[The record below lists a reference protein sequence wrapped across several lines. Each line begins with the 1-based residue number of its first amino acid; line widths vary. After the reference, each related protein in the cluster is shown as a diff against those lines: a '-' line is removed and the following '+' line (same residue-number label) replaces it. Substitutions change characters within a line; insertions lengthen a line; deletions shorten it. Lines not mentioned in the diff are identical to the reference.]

1 MHHIYIYF
9 VYIYIFFVYIYI
21 YCIHIYIYIYLQ
33 IYFHIYKYIY
43 LFFVYIYIH
52 FFFLNIYQKNRAC
65 CTTWQ
70 LCHSPSDS
78 PSPSL
83 RPTPGSWNVM
93 YPRRRNIERSLPV
106 IWKTKPLP
114 LIWPPPKKK
123 KQQLDVMRICFLKKM
138 SACLSHWTF
147 SPGNSSIW
155 WWYGL
160 KVNYPGGMVEPND
173 FRKFKGWS
181 VKQWT
186 VSKSIFVSF
195 FRTIS
200 NHWVPKKNHGSEGG
214 NKDSVF
220 VKIASWVKFWV
231 PNFVQQLWV
240 LEARRRRFKPS
251 KSSAI

>member
-1 MHHIYIYF
+1 MHHIYIYIL
-9 VYIYIFFVYIYI
+9 YTYIYI
-21 YCIHIYIYIYLQ
+21 YFHIYIYIHIFVCIHIYIC
-33 IYFHIYKYIY
+33 
-43 LFFVYIYIH
+43 FVYIWLYISKKTVPVAPH
-52 FFFLNIYQKNRAC
+52 DNSATHLQILLHLPWGPLQALG
-65 CTTWQ
+65 T
-70 LCHSPSDS
+70 LCIRGGETLKGP
-78 PSPSL
+78 
-83 RPTPGSWNVM
+83 M
-93 YPRRRNIERSLPV
+93 PV

-114 LIWPPPKKK
+114 LIWPPPQKK